1 MRLRIILI
9 LLVYIAPL
17 QGQSILPSDSTRV
30 HDLFRKAFASELYS
44 ANRQHYLD
52 TILSIDHTYA
62 WAWQQ
67 KAMPLFKQR
76 KYSLAIPLVDSAV
89 KYDKQNHWREYRAY
103 MYCIFVKDY
112 TKAIEEFNVCEA
124 RNKGGIVMDHTYSFY
139 KGLCYLMLNKYAEA
153 ETLIKLSVVAG
164 EQRVGEGHFL
174 EYFYLGISQLE
185 QQKISM
191 AIASFDKA
199 IKYYPNFSDALYYKA
214 YCLEKLLQLEAA
226 KRLYTLAFEARKKG
240 YTINEDGAV
249 YEQYPYQLRENE
261 LKAKLG
267 SSH

>member
-1 MRLRIILI
+1 MRFWISFT
-9 LLVYIAPL
+9 LLLGFVHL
-17 QGQSILPSDSTRV
+17 KGQSILPSDTTRV
-30 HDLFRKAFASELYS
+30 YDLFRKAFSSDLYS
-44 ANRQHYLD
+44 AKRQQYLD

-76 KYSLAIPLVDSAV
+76 KYSLAIPYVDSAV
-89 KYDKQNHWREYRAY
+89 KYDTKHHWLEYRAY

-139 KGLCYLMLNKYAEA
+139 KGLCYLMLNKFDEA
-153 ETLIKLSVVAG
+153 EPFIHQSVVAG

-174 EYFYLGISQLE
+174 EYFYLGIAQLE
-185 QQKISM
+185 QQKISL
-191 AIASFDKA
+191 AISSFDKA

-214 YCLEKLLQLEAA
+214 YCLEKLFQFEAA
-226 KRLYTLAFEARKKG
+226 KKLYTLALDARKKG

-249 YEQYPYQLRENE
+249 YEQYPYQLREAE
-261 LKAKLG
+261 ILAKLR